1 MRFSHRTVEKGV
13 FINSH
18 EYKDI
23 VEDRQTVFLSQW
35 KECQHRLWFSMRT
48 YLEVGG
54 TRQHQKPL
62 IQVTHDKSA
71 FNAKDGKENG
81 EREKGSNLFA
91 FKSGGRGLGFLA

>member
-1 MRFSHRTVEKGV
+1 MDKKYEIQSQGSGKRGI
-13 FINSH
+13 INSH
-18 EYKDI
+18 EYKDT

-54 TRQHQKPL
+54 TRQHQKKPL

-81 EREKGSNLFA
+81 EREKGSHLFA
-91 FKSGGRGLGFLA
+91 LSLRKRN